1 MSKQLAIAS
10 FDLAKLSLQ
19 TLGSDVH
26 ARKVPDMLYDLIAIT
41 WHRMSPSKVIKC
53 LSAF

>member
-19 TLGSDVH
+19 TLGVG
-26 ARKVPDMLYDLIAIT
+26 ARLKVN
-41 WHRMSPSKVIKC
+41 S
-53 LSAF
+53 